1 MLVLS
6 AASPAVPPAAGD
18 LALPLH
24 ADASLQDYVV
34 KADVYDRRCAK
45 TWRAGERFRMYFGSK
60 VRRGGR
66 AGSLLAVCG
75 TGGTCSACVHCL
87 VSGRV
92 QGAAGQVRQRS
103 RAAC

>member
-6 AASPAVPPAAGD
+6 AAAPAVPPAAGD

-60 VRRGGR
+60 VRRGGGQSWLTACCVWHR
-66 AGSLLAVCG
+66 WHPQRLCALLGEWSSAGG
-75 TGGTCSACVHCL
+75 
-87 VSGRV
+87 SGP
-92 QGAAGQVRQRS
+92 GAPA
-103 RAAC
+103 